1 MNTAAVSS
9 SAIVEKK
16 TWSYLRPGSC
26 CAARVEAGAGA
37 DAIVAKVFSG
47 GHHLMVLTQTGTMPR
62 MSFPYHLAIP
72 ATGIILAVLG
82 AIVRKLQRRNSDQWP
97 IVEAHVFQTVTDHN
111 SQATWI
117 CRVVYSYS
125 VSGDY

>member
-37 DAIVAKVFSG
+37 DAIVAKVFSAG
-47 GHHLMVLTQTGTMPR
+47 NHLMVLVMAHLLRHPGRAAVGDPTPR
-62 MSFPYHLAIP
+62 QSLRELKTVSSWPPLPSQGHQPSY
-72 ATGIILAVLG
+72 
-82 AIVRKLQRRNSDQWP
+82 RRE
-97 IVEAHVFQTVTDHN
+97 VED
-111 SQATWI
+111 
-117 CRVVYSYS
+117 RLL
-125 VSGDY
+125 